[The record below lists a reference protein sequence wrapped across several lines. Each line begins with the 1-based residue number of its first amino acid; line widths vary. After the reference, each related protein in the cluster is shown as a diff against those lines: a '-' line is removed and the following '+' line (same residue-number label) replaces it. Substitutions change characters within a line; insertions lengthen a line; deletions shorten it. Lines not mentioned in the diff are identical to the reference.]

1 MKRAGFFL
9 VLCAMLVLSLA
20 ACGSK
25 PANSSSA
32 AGNGSNSVTDSAKA
46 RTRTMMDEGRQMM
59 LDAKYYAAPNG
70 RVRGMGKDSLMNGM
84 RSATEKAAE
93 DIRQAGDEMGSALGD
108 MTRN

>member
-9 VLCAMLVLSLA
+9 VLCAMLILSLT

-25 PANSSSA
+25 PAGNGSA
-32 AGNGSNSVTDSAKA
+32 AGNGTSVTDSAKA
-46 RTRTMMDEGRQMM
+46 RTRTMMDEGKQMM

-70 RVRGMGKDSLMNGM
+70 RVRGMGKDSLMNDM
-84 RSATEKAAE
+84 RSAADKAAK
-93 DIRQAGDEMGSALGD
+93 DIRQAGDEMGNALGD